1 MGHDMTAL
9 DHKYQRQKR
18 LYRDLLWQHLP
29 KGTSSTRFSVVSIPP
44 SAPWAS
50 LEPPTAKYHA
60 DGEK

>member
-29 KGTSSTRFSVVSIPP
+29 KGTSSVLCRFHRAERPLNLAG
-44 SAPWAS
+44 APDREIS
-50 LEPPTAKYHA
+50 R
-60 DGEK
+60 